1 MKVEELIAE
10 IEIEINDIYRLASE
24 ISMIKKELKKRIPNT
39 TEITA
44 LSTYIS
50 QFYNGIENILKRIWK
65 FNGDS
70 LPYGSDWHI
79 ELFKRF
85 CNPKKGNY
93 PIIFDDTIV
102 EDMAMYRKFRHYY
115 FHGYSFKI
123 EWERLKTGVEKFEV
137 VFNKVIKNI
146 KEYLIRISE

>member
-1 MKVEELIAE
+1 MKVKELIAE
-10 IEIEINDIYRLASE
+10 KEIEINDLYRLSSE
-24 ISMIKKELKKRIPNT
+24 INILKKEITNRIPNT

-79 ELFKRF
+79 ELFKKF
-85 CNPKKGNY
+85 CNPKMGRY
-93 PIIFDDTIV
+93 PVIFDDTIV
-102 EDMAMYRKFRHYY
+102 EDMAMYRKFRHYF
-115 FHGYSFKI
+115 FHGYGFKI
-123 EWERLKTGVEKFEV
+123 EWERLKTGVEKFDGV
-137 VFNKVIKNI
+137 YKQVILNI
-146 KEYLIRISE
+146 KQYLKEISN